1 MSEFGAVCERSLSVY
16 GVYCIAPVPSG
27 GVKCKADLGGRSCA
41 NTPYLACCRVDDIGV
56 PRLLTEG
63 GTIIE
68 LGLDVLGCSFL
79 LK

>member
-1 MSEFGAVCERSLSVY
+1 MNLEPFVKGACLFM
-16 GVYCIAPVPSG
+16 GCIVLRRCRV
-27 GVKCKADLGGRSCA
+27 VKCKADLGGRSCA

-68 LGLDVLGCSFL
+68 LGLDVFGCSFL